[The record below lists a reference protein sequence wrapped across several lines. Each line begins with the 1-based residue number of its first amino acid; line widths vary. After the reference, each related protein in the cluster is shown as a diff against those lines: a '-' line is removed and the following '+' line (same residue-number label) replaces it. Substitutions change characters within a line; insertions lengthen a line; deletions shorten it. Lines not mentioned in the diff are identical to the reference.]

1 MKTLKT
7 SLFLLLCFANTY
19 AQSSLGKQVNDAKF
33 QIVKKTAEFLSTD
46 KATFGNKAKSSCDK
60 CSSYEDVKKYA
71 VDNSL
76 INVNT
81 LVNELQNTTVDT
93 ASNEWEK
100 SLTTFKDNVVSKITT
115 GNEKKIARIHLPGY
129 KSYVN
134 SLNEIINKIK
144 TAETKPSASTSGDE
158 NPASQK
164 PDLKAAKASDTITK
178 ANAPQQIAPDEE
190 TVPQSSLPGKIMQ
203 WLPYIIAGILL
214 LLLLTL
220 WRSGNEN
227 NKKITALEQE
237 KKDTGREL
245 FNLKN
250 TNADLLDTIKILE
263 EDVKN
268 KEIDLQ
274 ATEARLRNAESN
286 KNNAAQS
293 NAPEQPT
300 TEKPVGKITV
310 QKPKPVIANIKYA
323 RYADMGDGFSNA
335 ELLDK
340 ADGETIFELTLMP
353 NTNTGEFKV
362 ANHGA
367 AQHYA
372 LSNVQYFLGKTCQY
386 ASFPSEDATIQTD
399 TPGTLKLT
407 GSKWTIVSPAKIS
420 FS

>member
-1 MKTLKT
+1 MLRSRLRPMKK
-7 SLFLLLCFANTY
+7 LFLNLLCRGT
-19 AQSSLGKQVNDAKF
+19 
-33 QIVKKTAEFLSTD
+33 
-46 KATFGNKAKSSCDK
+46 
-60 CSSYEDVKKYA
+60 
-71 VDNSL
+71 
-76 INVNT
+76 
-81 LVNELQNTTVDT
+81 
-93 ASNEWEK
+93 
-100 SLTTFKDNVVSKITT
+100 
-115 GNEKKIARIHLPGY
+115 R
-129 KSYVN
+129 
-134 SLNEIINKIK
+134 
-144 TAETKPSASTSGDE
+144 TSW
-158 NPASQK
+158 S
-164 PDLKAAKASDTITK
+164 
-178 ANAPQQIAPDEE
+178 
-190 TVPQSSLPGKIMQ
+190 
-203 WLPYIIAGILL
+203 PYIIAGILL

-220 WRSGNEN
+220 CRFGNEN

-399 TPGTLKLT
+399 TPGTLKVT
-407 GSKWTIVSPAKIS
+407 SKSYDC
-420 FS
+420 